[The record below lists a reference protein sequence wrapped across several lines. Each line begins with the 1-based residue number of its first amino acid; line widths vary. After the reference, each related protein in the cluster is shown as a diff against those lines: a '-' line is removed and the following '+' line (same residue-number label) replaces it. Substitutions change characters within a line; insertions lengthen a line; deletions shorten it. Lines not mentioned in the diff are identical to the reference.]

1 MSGAQLVTG
10 VTVRRRCKP
19 KDVGTGQ
26 FPTVTVVIPCFN
38 YARYL
43 RAAVES
49 VLIQEGAL
57 VDIVIVDDAST
68 DKSLAVARELA
79 SRHRRIRV
87 MAHPDN
93 LGAVRTFNDGLA
105 QASGEFLVR
114 LDADD
119 MLSPGS
125 IARSVAVARAFPSVG
140 LVYGHPVHF
149 SSALPPVARQTAKSW
164 TVWPGR
170 MWLAHRCR
178 TGTSV
183 ITAPEVLMRRSVVDI
198 VGGQQPLAHAHD
210 TEMWM
215 RMAAFADVAHIE
227 GADQAFHRTHPGSLS
242 SGVDIMT
249 DLLERRAAFSTLFS
263 GPAAS
268 LAEAPELLRMA
279 MRSLAAE
286 ALTVVCRDIERRRH
300 LDTRVSDLI
309 DFAQDTYGEAE
320 ELPQWRAVN
329 RRRRIEGSS
338 LRGLPI
344 FAGPMIARKI
354 RMWRNKRKWAKNGC

>member
-1 MSGAQLVTG
+1 MLSGVAD
-10 VTVRRRCKP
+10 RRRIKP
-19 KDVGTGQ
+19 TNGETGQ
-26 FPTVTVVIPCFN
+26 LPTVTVVIPCYN
-38 YARYL
+38 YARFL
-43 RAAVES
+43 RAAVGS
-49 VLIQEGAL
+49 VLIQDGAL

-68 DKSLAVARELA
+68 DESLAVARELA
-79 SRHRRIRV
+79 SGDRRIRV
-87 MAHPDN
+87 LAHPEN

-105 QASGEFLVR
+105 QATGEFLIR

-119 MLSPGS
+119 MLTPGS
-125 IARSVAVARAFPSVG
+125 VARAVAVAQAFPSVG

-149 SSALPPVARQTAKSW
+149 TSEFPPEARQTAKSW

-170 MWLAHRCR
+170 MWLAHRCQA
-178 TGTSV
+178 GTSV
-183 ITAPEVLMRRSVVDI
+183 ITAPEVLMRRSVVDM

-215 RMAAFADVAHIE
+215 RLAAFADVAHIE

-242 SGVDIMT
+242 SDVDIVM
-249 DLLERRAAFSTLFS
+249 DLRERRAAFSTLFS

-286 ALTVVCRDIERRRH
+286 ALTVVCRDFERRRS
-300 LDTRVSDLI
+300 LDPRVGDLI
-309 DFAQDTYGEAE
+309 DFALETYGEAGK
-320 ELPQWRAVN
+320 LPQWRAVN
-329 RRRRIEGSS
+329 RRRGIERSPLS
-338 LRGLPI
+338 GLPL

-354 RMWRNKRKWAKNGC
+354 GTWRSKRKWTKNGC